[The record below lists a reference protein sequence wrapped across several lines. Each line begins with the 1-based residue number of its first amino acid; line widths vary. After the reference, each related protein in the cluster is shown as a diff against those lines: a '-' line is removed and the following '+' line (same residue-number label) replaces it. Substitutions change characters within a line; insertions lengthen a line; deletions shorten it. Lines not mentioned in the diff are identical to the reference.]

1 MSIAQ
6 TYDACCRR
14 VRQRAD
20 DTGTI
25 QYVTAQSITLE
36 TITPYLVRNAE
47 EAPEKVVHVCDGLA
61 LTNAELYQGAIAR
74 ANAYTDLG
82 VSHGDGLACFMPN
95 SLEHAYSWAAC
106 ALLGAVHVP
115 VNTLLRGEF
124 LRHVLNTTE
133 CSVIL
138 VSPALLDRVLE
149 IHSALPHLRVIIV
162 VGGPD
167 DVAAAGEPAGIV
179 VTCTEALA
187 AKHGESKSLVSRY
200 VPTWRDTTVVIFT
213 GGTTGPSK
221 GVAISQSYLI
231 EQIKCV
237 HRVNGFDSSSTYYSP
252 FPMYHSNAFG
262 LSLIMPIV
270 YQGTGVTASAF
281 SASAFWA
288 ECRKYH
294 VTHVSLF
301 GPIYLMIFN
310 QPPQPD
316 DADNSIVYSLG
327 YCPEEVW
334 DRFEQRFDLKIK
346 PVYALSEC
354 TMVSYFP
361 HGEPVVR
368 GTDGRPN
375 PEIEVKILDDDGLEV
390 PPGEPGEI
398 CIRPRRPGVMFDGYF
413 KNPQATVEAFRD
425 YWFHTGDMGR
435 LSADEL
441 LTFVDRKADY
451 LRRRG
456 ENVSTYEVEQVILK
470 FDCVAEVAVHAVAS
484 ELAEDEIKASIIT
497 KPGASLDYAAL
508 LDFCASHMPYYA
520 VPRFV
525 EVVESLPKSPIGRV
539 QKFELRKRGITA
551 NTWDAMSEGHVVK
564 R

>member
-1 MSIAQ
+1 M
-6 TYDACCRR
+6 TEH
-14 VRQRAD
+14 
-20 DTGTI
+20 
-25 QYVTAQSITLE
+25 SITLE
-36 TITPYLVRNAE
+36 TIAPYLVRNAK
-47 EAPEKVVHVCDGLA
+47 EAPDKVVHVCDGLGV
-61 LTNAELYQGAIAR
+61 TNAELYQGAIAR

-82 VSHGDGLACFMPN
+82 VRPGDGVACFMTN

-115 VNTLLRGEF
+115 VNTLLRGDF
-124 LRHVLNTTE
+124 LGHVLNTTE
-133 CSVIL
+133 CSVLL
-138 VSPALLDRVLE
+138 VSPVLLDRVSE
-149 IHSALPHLRVIIV
+149 IHAALPHLRVIIV
-162 VGGPD
+162 VGGPAEA
-167 DVAAAGEPAGIV
+167 AAAGELADVV
-179 VTCTEALA
+179 VTSTEALA
-187 AKHGESKSLVSRY
+187 AKHNGSKSLISTY

-231 EQIKCV
+231 EQIRCV

-262 LSLIMPIV
+262 LSLIMPIL
-270 YQGTGVTASAF
+270 YQGSGVTASSF
-281 SASAFWA
+281 SVSAFWA

-301 GPIYLMIFN
+301 GPIYLMIFH
-310 QPPQPD
+310 QPPRPD

-334 DRFEQRFDLKIK
+334 DCFERRFNLKIK

-361 HGEPVVR
+361 HDEPVVR

-375 PEIEVKILDDDGLEV
+375 PEIEVKILDDDGLEL
-390 PPGEPGEI
+390 PADEPGEI
-398 CIRPRRPGVMFDGYF
+398 CIRPRRPGVMFDGYY

-425 YWFHTGDMGR
+425 CWFHTGDIGR
-435 LSADEL
+435 ISVDGL

-456 ENVSTYEVEQVILK
+456 ENVSTYEVEQVILR

-484 ELAEDEIKASIIT
+484 ELAEDEIKATIIT
-497 KPGASLDYAAL
+497 KPGESLNCAAL
-508 LDFCASHMPYYA
+508 LDFCSAHMPYYA

-539 QKFELRKRGITA
+539 QKFELRERGITA
-551 NTWDAMSEGHVVK
+551 NTWDAMLEGHVVK